1 MQTGMI
7 FFKFP
12 AKNKT
17 FKLNGKIPKI
27 CNLSSEFVHY
37 KSLIDRL
44 DSASAMSY
52 WKLIGCIPRCS
63 YTKYS
68 LNVLWDSNF
77 DLLGSTYIPY
87 FQNHKP
93 QVGLLSSNKTHK
105 LRLILKSNLFQN
117 RRRDRFSIC
126 FPPSFEFLYSD
137 SARKGLLKLLL

>member
-1 MQTGMI
+1 MSWQRSAFKEVGKWLGANMWIQIFILMQTGMI

-37 KSLIDRL
+37 KNLINGL

-77 DLLGSTYIPY
+77 DLLGTYNYIPY

-93 QVGLLSSNKTHK
+93 QV
-105 LRLILKSNLFQN
+105 
-117 RRRDRFSIC
+117 
-126 FPPSFEFLYSD
+126 
-137 SARKGLLKLLL
+137 ALKLQQNT